1 VTDLSDSST
10 ASGRTSQTPAGKP
23 GPRLPFGGILLVVAY
38 VALLCSPLVVAGLM
52 RPRTQQSFLWELG
65 KSFALVGVVVLVLQF
80 VLAARLRGTTRH
92 FGLDAVLRF
101 HRGMA
106 ILAVVLIA
114 LHPVLLA
121 LGGGGWSLL
130 TSVRMPWYIWLGKTA
145 LLLLVIQALAALLR
159 RTVRLSFETW
169 RGLHNQA
176 LVILAL
182 VLLHSWVAGTD
193 LRHRPMQALWL
204 GLFTAAVSIYAY
216 HKLCVPWQG
225 RRRAYRVSDVQRET
239 HNTWSLTLKPP
250 QGTHRFPFLPGQFH
264 FVSLYRGDRYD
275 GEEHPFTISSGP
287 LEHNVLRSTIKA
299 SGDFTST
306 VGNTRPGDRV
316 RVQGPFGRF
325 SHLLH
330 PEETDLVFIAGGIG
344 ITPLMSMLRYMRDT
358 DADLRVLLLYGNRTE
373 EDIVFGEELEA
384 MARLPASRLK
394 VVHVLSNAALGWDGE
409 RGYIDQECILRHC
422 GEEVSRKAFY
432 ICGPPPMMDLVS
444 RALRSLG
451 VPADGLHSERFSL

>member
-1 VTDLSDSST
+1 M
-10 ASGRTSQTPAGKP
+10 PAG
-23 GPRLPFGGILLVVAY
+23 GVLLVVAY
-38 VALLCSPLVVAGLM
+38 AAVLCSPLIVAGLI

-65 KSFALVGVVVLVLQF
+65 KSFALVGAMVLVLQF
-80 VLAARLRGTTRH
+80 VLAARLRGVTRH

-106 ILAVVLIA
+106 IFAVVLIV
-114 LHPVLLA
+114 LHPTLLA
-121 LGGGGWSLL
+121 VGGGGWSLL
-130 TSVRMPWYIWLGKTA
+130 TSVQMPWYIWLGKIA
-145 LLLLVIQALAALLR
+145 LLLLVVQVLVALLR

-182 VLLHSWVAGTD
+182 VLLHSWVAGSD

-204 GLFTAAVSIYAY
+204 GLFTAAVTTYAY
-216 HKLCVPWQG
+216 HKLYVPWQG
-225 RRRAYRVSDVQRET
+225 RRRAYRVSDVHRET
-239 HNTWSLTLKPP
+239 DNTWSLTLEPP
-250 QGTHRFPFLPGQFH
+250 EESHRFAFLPGQFH

-275 GEEHPFTISSGP
+275 SEEHPFTISSSP
-287 LEHNVLRSTIKA
+287 SEHSILRSTIKA
-299 SGDFTST
+299 SGDFTGT
-306 VGNTRPGDRV
+306 VGNTRPGDRA

-344 ITPLMSMLRYMRDT
+344 ITPLMSMLRHMRDT
-358 DADLRVLLLYGNRTE
+358 DAELRVLLLYGNRTE
-373 EDIVFGEELEA
+373 EDIVFREELEA
-384 MARLPASRLK
+384 MTQLPASRLE
-394 VVHVLSNAALGWDGE
+394 VVHVFSNADTSWDGE
-409 RGYIDQECILRHC
+409 RGYVDQECILRHC
-422 GEEVSRKAFY
+422 GEQLSRKAFY

-451 VPADGLHSERFSL
+451 VPADSLHSERFSL